1 MVRIVILIV
10 IVFAAISGVFF
21 LINKTFER
29 VPFKSLLTILI
40 IGIVIGV
47 IVSFVFVQ
55 IYD

>member
-29 VPFKSLLTILI
+29 VPFKSLLAILI
-40 IGIVIGV
+40 FGIVIGV

-55 IYD
+55 FYD

>member
-40 IGIVIGV
+40 FGIVIGV